1 MRRAAQ
7 VLNAQVAAGA
17 AILALLATYYVLA
30 ERLPDAPLWLD
41 VALTACV
48 LIPASFALVL
58 PLLPFREARGLAPAG
73 LALAILAA
81 VLEAAEFDVPA
92 NFVKL
97 FAVALLA
104 LWFLGFFERPSWIVL
119 VAAIVPVIDAVS
131 VWAGPTRHIVTEQ
144 PQVFDAYSLAFPLPH
159 DGSFRLGLT
168 DVAFFTLFLGAAARW
183 GLRIG
188 WTWVAMVAGLGGTIA
203 LTVWADPFGIGG
215 LPALPALAIGFLAAN
230 ADHVVRILRRTDER
244 VDVALTAVDPTA
256 SARFYRQAIG
266 ARARDEGSAVR
277 VVADW
282 STADELGFLV
292 SDLDEAHVRAARNGA
307 EVVYRPRTESWG
319 RSAAYRDPDGNLVV
333 MVERE

>member
-17 AILALLATYYVLA
+17 AIMALLATYYVVA

-48 LIPASFALVL
+48 LIPASFALLL

-73 LALAILAA
+73 LALVILAL
-81 VLEAAEFDVPA
+81 VLGASDFDVPA

-97 FAVALLA
+97 FAVGLLA

-131 VWAGPTRHIVTEQ
+131 VWAGPTRHIVTER
-144 PQVFDAYSLAFPLPH
+144 PEVFDVYSFAFPLPH
-159 DGSFRLGLT
+159 EGSFRHGLT
-168 DVAFFTLFLGAAARW
+168 DIAFFTLFLGATARW
-183 GLRIG
+183 GLRVG
-188 WTWVAMVAGLGGTIA
+188 WTWLAMVAGLGGTIA

-230 ADHVVRILRRTDER
+230 ADHVLPCVSRACRPC
-244 VDVALTAVDPTA
+244 ALMP
-256 SARFYRQAIG
+256 
-266 ARARDEGSAVR
+266 
-277 VVADW
+277 
-282 STADELGFLV
+282 
-292 SDLDEAHVRAARNGA
+292 
-307 EVVYRPRTESWG
+307 
-319 RSAAYRDPDGNLVV
+319 
-333 MVERE
+333 